1 MTCMPL
7 WICVSSHWISV
18 LLQWFSEPWLCIPSL
33 WLYVPLPCLCD
44 LHNNLYNLTIKLY
57 LYIDSD
63 GDFAFTMTQRVL
75 EVTLCALTISLYAL
89 TMILSS
95 QWFCMTST
103 TLYDPKNDFV
113 RPQNVSIH
121 FQWLCDFL
129 YYFLV
134 HLCCDFK
141 CPHNDFCV
149 LIIILCAFTMTLVW
163 LS

>member
-1 MTCMPL
+1 MTSMPL

-33 WLYVPLPCLCD
+33 WLYVPLPCLCVTFTIS
-44 LHNNLYNLTIKLY
+44 LYNLTIKLY
-57 LYIDSD
+57 LYSDSN
-63 GDFAFTMTQRVL
+63 GDFAFTVTQCVL
-75 EVTLCALTISLYAL
+75 KVTLCAP
-89 TMILSS
+89 TMIVLSS
-95 QWFCMTST
+95 QWFCMTFT

-149 LIIILCAFTMTLVW
+149 LIMILCVFTMTLVW